1 MAKGT
6 GRARPGAGTGGDRSC
21 GGRRRAPVE
30 DGNDDTL
37 QEKFANDVREV
48 RSDVGK
54 RERPRGGGADHR
66 GGRILKHDSGG
77 SADCDEEIRRPGDAK
92 RRGSKGKRERRSRD
106 L

>member
-21 GGRRRAPVE
+21 GGRRRAPVK

-66 GGRILKHDSGG
+66 GGRILKHDGGG
-77 SADCDEEIRRPGDAK
+77 SADCGEEI
-92 RRGSKGKRERRSRD
+92 
-106 L
+106 

>member
-1 MAKGT
+1 MVGTAAGVSGVEGIGTPVVFLLRGCDDDLQLGEAKAMAKGT

-48 RSDVGK
+48 SSDVGK
-54 RERPRGGGADHR
+54 RERDQEGAAQIT
-66 GGRILKHDSGG
+66 GAAGF
-77 SADCDEEIRRPGDAK
+77 
-92 RRGSKGKRERRSRD
+92 
-106 L
+106 